1 MKHQQKNFCKL
12 FKLFPT
18 VGLVLY
24 SSLFVCISSKA
35 QELAEMQAQKGF
47 ENAVNEYDSYLSKNS
62 FLYTGSSYV
71 APYSGIIGHQFFVD
85 DYWEQGN
92 IIYDQ
97 SSFDSIYLK
106 YDIYT
111 DNLLIENFGLNGLPS
126 HMKLYGPKVTYFLLH
141 GYTFIRIE
149 NDTLSNMKEGFYN
162 LLYDGASVQ
171 AVAKRRKEIIASH
184 EQNTIREIFI
194 QKDKFYIKKG
204 GKYNQVRNK
213 KSILK
218 VLEDRKKEV
227 KSYIK
232 SQGIYFKVD
241 PDDKLIEVVRYYDSL
256 L

>member
-1 MKHQQKNFCKL
+1 MKHQQKNFYKL
-12 FKLFPT
+12 FKFFPA
-18 VGLVLY
+18 VGLVLC

-35 QELAEMQAQKGF
+35 QELAEMQAEKAF
-47 ENAVNEYDSYLSKNS
+47 ENAVNEYDSYLGKNS

-71 APYSGIIGHQFFVD
+71 GPYSGIIGHQFFFD

-149 NDTLSNMKEGFYN
+149 NDTLSNMKDGFYN
-162 LLYDGASVQ
+162 LLYDGISVQ
-171 AVAKRRKEIIASH
+171 AVAKRRKEIVEAH
-184 EQNTIREIFI
+184 EQNTIREIFV

-256 L
+256 F